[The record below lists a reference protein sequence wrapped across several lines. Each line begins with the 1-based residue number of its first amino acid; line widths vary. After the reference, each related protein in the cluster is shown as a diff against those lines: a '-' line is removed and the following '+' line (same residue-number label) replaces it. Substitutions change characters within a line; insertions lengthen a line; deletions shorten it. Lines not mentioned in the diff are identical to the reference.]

1 MVFELE
7 DNYIAVLQK
16 EAAFAASTSIL
27 RDYGIP
33 SERSLDLLEPYTDIT
48 EENKTVDEHEFGD
61 IPASNSEFGFDGIL
75 WV

>member
-7 DNYIAVLQK
+7 DNYVAVLQK

-33 SERSLDLLEPYTDIT
+33 SERSLDLLEPYTDPT
-48 EENKTVDEHEFGD
+48 EENQTVDEHEFGD
-61 IPASNSEFGFDGIL
+61 IPVSNSEFGFDGIL